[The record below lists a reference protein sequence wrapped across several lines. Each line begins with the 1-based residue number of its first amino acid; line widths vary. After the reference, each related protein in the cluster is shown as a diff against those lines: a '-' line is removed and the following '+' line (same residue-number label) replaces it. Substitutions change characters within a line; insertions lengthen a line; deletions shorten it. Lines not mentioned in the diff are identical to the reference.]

1 MGVSKNG
8 PRFLKAVNCKGE
20 YKDKFFISIFI
31 KENIGQVRATSIIQ
45 VITDDARTCKATG
58 LLIEAAYPHI
68 FKTLC
73 IMHKLNIALKNICA
87 TKNTDANEII
97 YNECHWIQ
105 NFLPR
110 MLSS

>member
-1 MGVSKNG
+1 M
-8 PRFLKAVNCKGE
+8 
-20 YKDKFFISIFI
+20 SI
-31 KENIGQVRATSIIQ
+31 VQ
-45 VITDDARTCKATG
+45 VITDNALTGKATG

-68 FKTLC
+68 FKTLFV
-73 IMHKLNIALKNICA
+73 MHKLNIALKNICA
-87 TKNTDANEII
+87 AKNTKTNEII